1 MYKILTVRDTV
12 RVPPSKFGLE
22 INEAV
27 KQSLQEQ
34 VEGRLEPEIGVLLV
48 VTDIINVSEGEILP
62 EDGAI
67 HYTVE
72 FKVLTFVPEV
82 NEVVMG
88 EVIDITAFGA
98 FTRIGP
104 MDALV
109 HISQVMDDKVA
120 YNEKLS
126 TLVGKKSGAKL
137 QQGAIVRARV
147 ASVSL
152 GKGGRS
158 KIALT
163 MRQPHLGALEWIERE
178 KKAKKKEEAKK

>member
-1 MYKILTVRDTV
+1 MYKILTVRDIV
-12 RVPPSKFGLE
+12 RVPPAKFGLD
-22 INEAV
+22 INTAI

-34 VEGRLEPEIGVLLV
+34 VEGRLDPEIGVFLA
-48 VTDIINVSEGEILP
+48 VTDILNVSEGEILP

-67 HYTVE
+67 HYTTE
-72 FKVLTFVPEV
+72 FKVLSFIPEV

-88 EVIDITAFGA
+88 EVVDVTAFGA
-98 FTRIGP
+98 FARIGP
-104 MDALV
+104 LDALV
-109 HISQVMDDKVA
+109 HVSQVMDDKVT
-120 YNEKLS
+120 YNEKLA

-137 QQGAIVRARV
+137 QQGAIIRARV

-163 MRQPHLGALEWIERE
+163 MRQPHLGAIEWIERE
-178 KKAKKKEEAKK
+178 KKTKKKEEKK